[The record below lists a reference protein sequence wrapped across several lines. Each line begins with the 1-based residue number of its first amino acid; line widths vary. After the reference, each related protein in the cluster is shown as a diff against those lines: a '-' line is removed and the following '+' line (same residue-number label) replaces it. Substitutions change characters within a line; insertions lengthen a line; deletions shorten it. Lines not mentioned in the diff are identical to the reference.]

1 MTMCLPCAMAPSA
14 WRMPAGGTPVAST
27 ITSICGQAIS
37 AGASSVTQVRPDLSA
52 SSSEAAENRACSQPA
67 VANWLRARATSK
79 SATATTCRPRVNR
92 ACARNMV
99 PNLPAPIRPTV
110 TGRPAASRSSSMV
123 WRFTGASRVLARG
136 KPLLADGAG
145 DENLGRA
152 FGIVGGTAFEQELG
166 RTFLLGLRV
175 EASAALES
183 LAAAERD
190 RRRWAVGR
198 AVAGRRTALASRQGA
213 GIRQSDD
220 GAGRLLRGVTRLAA
234 ELVDVFLSALH
245 VRFELACALFQPAA
259 KGVDEAGPEG
269 RIGIVR
275 NLTGGGTRK
284 RRLRLTL
291 RLERSLDGSLTR
303 NL

>member
-1 MTMCLPCAMAPSA
+1 GR
-14 WRMPAGGTPVAST
+14 WR
-27 ITSICGQAIS
+27 
-37 AGASSVTQVRPDLSA
+37 
-52 SSSEAAENRACSQPA
+52 
-67 VANWLRARATSK
+67 W
-79 SATATTCRPRVNR
+79 ATAATCRPRVNR

-123 WRFTGASRVLARG
+123 WRFTGASRMLARG

-183 LAAAERD
+183 FAATERN
-190 RRRWAVGR
+190 RRRRAVGA
-198 AVAGRRTALASRQGA
+198 AVAGRRTALASGQGA

-220 GAGRLLRGVTRLAA
+220 GAGRLLGGVARLAA
-234 ELVDVFLSALH
+234 ELVDVLLSALH
-245 VRFELACALFQPAA
+245 VRFELARALFHPAA
-259 KGVDEAGPEG
+259 KGVDEAGPER
-269 RIGIVR
+269 RIGLVR
-275 NLTGGGTRK
+275 SLTGGGASDW
-284 RRLRLTL
+284 RLRLGL
-291 RLERSLDGSLTR
+291 RLERCLDGSLAR
-303 NL
+303 SLGWNLGRRPQLLREGRDGEHEHAYA